1 MHTLRFILLGTVILY
16 LFVTPACLKDTELND
31 RSIYT
36 LKPVRTHSNLPLGLY
51 STGRLFGTDLW
62 FHAGK
67 KLLVLSCIDSASYT
81 IDIPEDL
88 EITNSTCYD
97 QPFVGTDR
105 TSLRI
110 FDYSAKQW
118 QTVFTC
124 PDTQEIYLNETIK
137 MQLGHIAFLTRSN
150 IDFKAQ
156 YLHLYQQETGEVRS
170 LDSVNQY
177 LINEK
182 FTIINDPQVIRS
194 NTSGDSLLLLI
205 ASHPS
210 ALTNFTLLFN
220 LTTQQF
226 VVSQPFSTGYYPLGV
241 VQDKIFTVTFSAFF
255 EPYYLFDPQ
264 DGTLLWTYYLLDYQ
278 VFDEKVFAR
287 RAGKSPS
294 ILPIQPGELHIN
306 LRKGTL
312 VSSIAA
318 AYENHYAGIKDDD
331 NGVPNTLVLMNKN
344 NGKLALQETLPDR
357 RGLVP
362 PVFIYPDSNFLIVR
376 DSFSRMHFFKIEEL
390 E

>member
-1 MHTLRFILLGTVILY
+1 MRTLRFFLLSTVILY
-16 LFVTPACLKDTELND
+16 LFVTPACFRDDEVND

-62 FHAGK
+62 FNNGD
-67 KLLVLSCIDSASYT
+67 KLVVVSCTDSASST
-81 IDIPEDL
+81 INIPAAVEV
-88 EITNSTCYD
+88 TNSTCYD
-97 QPFVGTDR
+97 QPFVGTDQ
-105 TSLRI
+105 TNLLV
-110 FDYSAKQW
+110 FDYAAKQW

-124 PDTQEIYLNETIK
+124 PDSQVIYLNEAIK
-137 MQLGHIAFLTRSN
+137 FQMGHIAFLTRSN

-156 YLHLYQQETGEVRS
+156 YVHLYKQETGAVQT

-182 FTIINDPQVIRS
+182 LTIINDPQIIRS
-194 NTSGDSLLLLI
+194 NTSGDSLLLLMVN
-205 ASHPS
+205 HPS
-210 ALTNFTLLFN
+210 ATTNFTLLFD

-226 VVSQPFSTGYYPLGV
+226 IVSYPFGTAYYPLGV
-241 VQDKIFTVTFSAFF
+241 VQDKVLMSAPNFWAD
-255 EPYYLFDPQ
+255 PYQLFDPQ
-264 DGTLLWTYYLLDYQ
+264 TGALLWTYYLVDYQ
-278 VFDEKVFAR
+278 VFDESIFAR
-287 RAGKSPS
+287 RTGKSPS

-318 AYENHYAGIKDDD
+318 AYENHYAGIKADD

-344 NGKLALQETLPDR
+344 NGKLALQETLPNR

-376 DSFSRMHFFKIEEL
+376 DSFSRMHFLKIEKL
-390 E
+390 